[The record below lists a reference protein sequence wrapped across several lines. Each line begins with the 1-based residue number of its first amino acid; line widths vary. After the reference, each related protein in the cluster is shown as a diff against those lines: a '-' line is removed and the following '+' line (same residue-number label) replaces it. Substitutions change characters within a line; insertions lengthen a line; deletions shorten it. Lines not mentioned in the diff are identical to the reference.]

1 MAYGWTG
8 KTLRVDLSTGAITT
22 EDTIA
27 KYKDVLGGIGV
38 GYKVLWDE
46 VPANVGAFDPQ
57 NRVIMCTGPLTGSG
71 SPLSGRFSIVSRWPN
86 HLNELP
92 GHASIGGHWGPEL
105 KYAGWDNVIVQG
117 KAASPVWI
125 KIVDDKVTIEDASQI
140 WGNGIYRATAEIIT
154 IMGPEAHVLACGQAG
169 ENQVRISNVM
179 CDRKHSAGSV
189 GGIFGSKNLKA
200 IGVRGTGAVQI
211 AADKQSWKDLTYY
224 YLSLIGCNNQGVV
237 PSTAQAWQPDGYYG
251 GTRWTA
257 RTGNYWGAASP
268 PVDTGV
274 CSATD
279 LNKMGYRTHKG
290 SGDYGA
296 VGSNHTVKM
305 DGCHACP
312 VRCNIATDVPALEVY
327 NASRYN
333 MNTCLGNS
341 VASSTYITTTS
352 TNPDMGITLAQMSN
366 FLCDDWGLWSDYGQ
380 WEADFKYCYS
390 HKMTQAEV
398 DAINAIIATD
408 GGTPL
413 PASYVGFTTFQN
425 RIPAAELSSIPWNQ
439 MDGSLAGT
447 TAPNPTWMQFIVPYI
462 SQKNGVLGS
471 TVAEGPARMEVTWPE
486 VKYFHQHVNSLS
498 CFKMGHI
505 KHHGAENG
513 GQVGALVNMAFNR
526 DPMNH
531 CHSNFVS
538 CGLPL
543 ERREEISNKLF
554 CQGNSIFNATDGSLG
569 QRPNSDCTPITMHK
583 AAFAAASICGIV
595 LANSLTTCNWTLP
608 IWVSPLKDR
617 GPGKQE
623 YEGDNSLEAQA
634 YSAVTGDTMTQK
646 QLETVSLRILTLF
659 RALTARYM
667 EAANPGTGRNMRVNH
682 DYMND
687 WMFDYPPA
695 AVPFTP
701 GNYKMDRA
709 DMDLARDLLYDQ
721 FGYDRTY
728 GMPTAARLTEL
739 GLGYVAT
746 ALAAEGLLP

>member
-8 KTLRVDLSTGAITT
+8 KTLRVDLSTGSITT

-38 GYKVLWDE
+38 GYKVMWDE
-46 VPANVGAFDPQ
+46 VPPTVGAFDPQ
-57 NRVIMCTGPLTGSG
+57 NRLVICTGPLTGSG
-71 SPLSGRFSIVSRWPN
+71 SPLSGRFSVVSRWPN

-92 GHASIGGHWGPEL
+92 GHASIGGHFGPEL
-105 KYAGWDNVIVQG
+105 KYAGWDNIIIQG

-140 WGNGIYRATAEIIT
+140 WGNGIYRATAEIVT

-169 ENQVRISNVM
+169 ENLVRISNIM

-200 IGVRGTGAVQI
+200 IGVHGTGPVKI
-211 AADKQSWKDLTYY
+211 AADKQTWKDLTYY
-224 YLSLIGCNNQGVV
+224 YLSLLGCNNQGVV
-237 PSTAQAWQPDGYYG
+237 PTTPQAWAEYYDS

-257 RTGNYWGAASP
+257 QPGLYWGAASP
-268 PVDTGV
+268 PVETGV
-274 CSATD
+274 CSAAD

-290 SGDYGA
+290 YKDYSA
-296 VGSNHTVKM
+296 VGANHTVKM

-312 VRCNIATDVPALEVY
+312 IRCNIATDMPALEPY
-327 NASRYN
+327 GASRYN

-341 VASSTYITTTS
+341 VASSLYATS
-352 TNPDMGITLAQMSN
+352 GTGDNPMLLAQMSN
-366 FLCDDWGLWSDYGQ
+366 FLCDDWGLWSDYGM
-380 WEADFKYCYS
+380 WEGLFKYCLS
-390 HKMTQAEV
+390 HLMTAAEC
-398 DAINAIIATD
+398 TLL
-408 GGTPL
+408 GL
-413 PASYVGFTTFQN
+413 PDTFVGKNTFTN
-425 RIPAAELSSIPWNQ
+425 RVPAAEMSSIPWSQ
-439 MDGSLAGT
+439 RDAS
-447 TAPNPTWMQFIVPYI
+447 NPAFMQFIVPYI
-462 SQKNGVLGS
+462 AKRKGVLG
-471 TVAEGPARMEVTWPE
+471 AMIADGPARMAVAWPE
-486 VKYFHQHVNSLS
+486 IGYFQNTVTSLNS
-498 CFKMGHI
+498 FKMNHI
-505 KHHGAENG
+505 KHHGVENG

-531 CHSNFVS
+531 CHSNYIS

-543 ERREEISNKLF
+543 EIKEAISNKLF
-554 CQGNSIFNATDGSLG
+554 CQGNSIFNATDGSVG
-569 QRPNSDCTPITMHK
+569 QTENGAYGPITMHK
-583 AAFAAASICGIV
+583 AAFAAASVCGIV

-617 GPGKQE
+617 GPGKLE

-634 YSAVTGDTMTQK
+634 YSAVTGDTLTQK

-667 EAANPGTGRNMRVNH
+667 EYYNAGDGKNMRTSH
-682 DYMND
+682 DYMYD
-687 WMFDYPPA
+687 WMFDGYA
-695 AVPFTP
+695 AGINAFDP
-701 GNYKMDRA
+701 GTNKMDRA
-709 DMDLARDLLYDQ
+709 DMDLARDLMYDQ
-721 FGYDRTY
+721 FGWDRAT
-728 GMPTAARLTEL
+728 GMPTAATLANL